1 MPACTEEKCADRII
15 VHLDAQHVEMAPH
28 FLHYRRNEIRQL
40 QEAVQH
46 ANLEQVRITGHNMKG
61 IGRTYKVAY
70 ISRIGKLLMNAASK
84 GDWSQI
90 KRCISQ
96 LEDKLH
102 RLHIVCAE
110 PE

>member
-1 MPACTEEKCADRII
+1 
-15 VHLDAQHVEMAPH
+15 
-28 FLHYRRNEIRQL
+28 
-40 QEAVQH
+40 
-46 ANLEQVRITGHNMKG
+46 MKG